1 MSTAKN
7 DIDSRMQQ
15 LEQTQQLVLNALRAE
30 GESKDA
36 MAEMI
41 ERLAQQINQ
50 LQREIQILRSQR

>member
-1 MSTAKN
+1 
-7 DIDSRMQQ
+7 MQQ

>member
-15 LEQTQQLVLNALRAE
+15 LEQAQQLILNALKAE

-41 ERLAQQINQ
+41 ERLAQQVNQ
-50 LQREIQILRSQR
+50 LQREIQILRSKK

>member
-41 ERLAQQINQ
+41 ERLAQQVNQ
-50 LQREIQILRSQR
+50 LQREIQILRSQQ